1 MSGQTE
7 QLKQKLEEMLASD
20 DTEWANTVM
29 VTLNAMYTQFQQE
42 QQDGK
47 QILPLGTR
55 RISQPL
61 GTRRISQPQLAVGCL
76 RRSQDGS
83 GLNITLMFVLPIV

>member
-1 MSGQTE
+1 MFGETE

-20 DTEWANTVM
+20 DTEWSNTVM
-29 VTLNAMYTQFQQE
+29 VTLNAMYRQFQQD

-55 RISQPL
+55 RISQP
-61 GTRRISQPQLAVGCL
+61 QLAVGCM

-83 GLNITLMFVLPIV
+83 GLNVTLMFVLRIV

>member
-55 RISQPL
+55 RISQP
-61 GTRRISQPQLAVGCL
+61 QLAVGCL